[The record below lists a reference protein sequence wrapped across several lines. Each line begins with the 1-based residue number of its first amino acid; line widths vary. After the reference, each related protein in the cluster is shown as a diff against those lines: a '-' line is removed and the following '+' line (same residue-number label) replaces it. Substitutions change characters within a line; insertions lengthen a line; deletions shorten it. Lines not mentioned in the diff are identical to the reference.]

1 MTEPPPL
8 PTLMPP
14 PLPVRREEEVV
25 PAMAKMAKC
34 EEGALEVANSEPRG
48 GGPDRLK
55 PELQNVL
62 SVERTP
68 ETLAE
73 QQEVGSGLVTSE
85 SDRSGP
91 DRLKAEL
98 QNVPGVDEGGG
109 TGVSQGEPDRLKAEL
124 QYAISVQPHD
134 SPGPTVAVVEKR
146 GFLQKVGSGLDWLFG
161 LVALLVLVAACS
173 VIPVLNFLSLGY
185 LLHVS
190 GTVARTGRFRDGFI
204 GVRKAAVLGSIAAG
218 IWLVVW
224 PARLVSTMWK
234 DAELIAPG
242 SGVARAWH
250 AGLIVVIGI
259 TLVHVVWACVR
270 GGKLRHFLWP
280 QPLRFRRWLRTPEKF
295 GDLQRKVTE
304 YVVGLRL
311 PFYFWLGLRGFVGA
325 LAWLIVP
332 VGILLVA
339 TRLPVGGSVVLS
351 LLGGVLLL
359 LVAIHLPFLQ
369 AHFAQTDRF
378 SAIFELREVRRLFLR
393 APLAFWFALLIT
405 LLFAVPLYLL
415 KIELTPREL
424 AWLPSLL
431 FVIFIFPARVLT
443 GWAMSRAMRH
453 EQPRHWFPRWVAR
466 LGILP
471 VALAYTLF
479 VYFTPYLSWNGAWS
493 LLEQHAFLVPAPL
506 MAL

>member
-1 MTEPPPL
+1 MSEPPPL
-8 PTLMPP
+8 PLMMPP
-14 PLPVRREEEVV
+14 PMPALAGVEGGLPDREE
-25 PAMAKMAKC
+25 
-34 EEGALEVANSEPRG
+34 
-48 GGPDRLK
+48 
-55 PELQNVL
+55 
-62 SVERTP
+62 
-68 ETLAE
+68 
-73 QQEVGSGLVTSE
+73 
-85 SDRSGP
+85 P

-98 QNVPGVDEGGG
+98 QNMPPVQRSEPSLVVPSPE
-109 TGVSQGEPDRLKAEL
+109 RLSFFGK
-124 QYAISVQPHD
+124 
-134 SPGPTVAVVEKR
+134 VAAV
-146 GFLQKVGSGLDWLFG
+146 LDWLFG
-161 LVALLVLVAACS
+161 LAALFVLLAACS

-190 GTVARTGRFRDGFI
+190 GTIARTGRFRDGVI
-204 GVRKAAVLGSIAAG
+204 GVRKAAVLGSITAG
-218 IWLVVW
+218 TWLVVW
-224 PARLVSTMWK
+224 PARLLSTMWK
-234 DAELIAPG
+234 DAELISPG
-242 SGVARAWH
+242 SGIAKAWH
-250 AGLIVVIGI
+250 AGLIVVIVL
-259 TLVHVVWACVR
+259 TLAHILWACMR

-280 QPLRFRRWLRTPEKF
+280 QPRRFMSWLRAPQKF
-295 GDLQRKVTE
+295 GSLQHVITD
-304 YVVGLRL
+304 YVIGLRL

-325 LAWLIVP
+325 LLWLIVP
-332 VGILLVA
+332 VGILLIA
-339 TRLPVGGSVVLS
+339 TRLPVGGSVLLS

-378 SAIFELREVRRLFLR
+378 SALFELREIRRLFLR

-431 FVIFIFPARVLT
+431 FVIFIFPARILT
-443 GWAMSRAMRH
+443 GWAMHRAQRH

-466 LGILP
+466 LGIVP
-471 VALAYTLF
+471 VALAYTLV

>member
-1 MTEPPPL
+1 MSEPLLPPTAL
-8 PTLMPP
+8 PP
-14 PLPVRREEEVV
+14 PLPVEMEAGGTREEADENARAGLKDKKDRRDSKDSGCHDGQVFYD
-25 PAMAKMAKC
+25 C
-34 EEGALEVANSEPRG
+34 SDANSEG
-48 GGPDRLK
+48 AAM
-55 PELQNVL
+55 
-62 SVERTP
+62 
-68 ETLAE
+68 AE
-73 QQEVGSGLVTSE
+73 PPAL
-85 SDRSGP
+85 P
-91 DRLKAEL
+91 
-98 QNVPGVDEGGG
+98 
-109 TGVSQGEPDRLKAEL
+109 
-124 QYAISVQPHD
+124 
-134 SPGPTVAVVEKR
+134 VVEKR
-146 GFLQKVGSGLDWLFG
+146 GFFQKVGSGLDWLFG
-161 LVALLVLVAACS
+161 LAALLVLVAACS
-173 VIPVLNFLSLGY
+173 VVPVLNFLSLGY

-190 GTVARTGRFRDGFI
+190 GTIARTGRFRDGFI
-204 GVRKAAVLGSIAAG
+204 GVSKAAVLGSIAAG

-224 PARLVSTMWK
+224 PARLLSMMWK

-242 SGVARAWH
+242 SGIAKGWH
-250 AGLIVVIGI
+250 AGLIVVIVLTFAHI
-259 TLVHVVWACVR
+259 VWACVR

-280 QPLRFRRWLRTPEKF
+280 QPLRFKRWLRTPGKF
-295 GDLQRKVTE
+295 GNVQGVITG
-304 YVVGLRL
+304 YIVGLRL

-325 LAWLIVP
+325 LVWLIVP
-332 VGILLVA
+332 VGILLGA
-339 TRLPVGGSVVLS
+339 TRLPVGGSVLLS

-378 SAIFELREVRRLFLR
+378 GAMFELREVRRLFLR
-393 APLAFWFALLIT
+393 APLAFWLALIIT

-443 GWAMSRAMRH
+443 GWAMSRATRH

-466 LGILP
+466 LGMVP
-471 VALAYTLF
+471 VALAYTLV